1 MTHDYKVSLKTA
13 QRKDFKEFENGY
25 LFLMGGID
33 PTKESANPEVLT
45 TEVSDYNS

>member
-33 PTKESANPEVLT
+33 PTKESANPEGLT
-45 TEVSDYNS
+45 TEVSH